1 MRNGPRSS
9 EPWKRCSSV
18 HDDRA
23 ITSALESWFSE
34 YARDLP
40 WRVEPR
46 DPYHAL
52 VSELM
57 LQQTQVSRV
66 LEKFSPFIERFPTI
80 NDLANASE
88 DDVLAMW
95 SGLGY
100 YRRARMLHK
109 CARAIVEQHN
119 GIVPS
124 DLDELRS
131 LPGIG
136 RYTAGS
142 LASIVFGQHAP
153 IVDGNVTRLL
163 QRLHNN
169 PSPQTDKDTIAWSWQ
184 RASELA
190 DCAQNPGAFNEGMM
204 ELGATVCTPKNI
216 RCARCPLR
224 EHCQAFEAGTTE
236 QIPPPKP
243 RTKQKHNHCLS
254 VIVRDDRGHL
264 LVEQRPSDGMWAGMF
279 QVPTFESEKAMPTIE
294 AAADALGCSSND
306 LESLGSFT
314 HVTTHRIVEF
324 QVYQCVRT
332 DIDPEGRRLV
342 DPEHLDT
349 LGISNA
355 QRRIVSMLD
364 QADTIAR

>member
-1 MRNGPRSS
+1 MHN
-9 EPWKRCSSV
+9 
-18 HDDRA
+18 DRA
-23 ITSALESWFSE
+23 ITDALESWFSKH
-34 YARDLP
+34 ARDLP
-40 WRVEPR
+40 WRDEPR
-46 DPYHAL
+46 DPYHSL

-66 LEKFSPFIERFPTI
+66 LEKFTPFIERFPTVQ
-80 NDLANASE
+80 DLASASE

-109 CARAIVEQHN
+109 CAQAIVEQHD
-119 GIVPS
+119 GIVPD
-124 DLDELRS
+124 DLDKLKA

-153 IVDGNVTRLL
+153 IVDGNVTRVL

-169 PSPQTDKDTIAWSWQ
+169 PSAQTDKDTIAWSWQ
-184 RASELA
+184 RATDLA
-190 DCAQNPGAFNEGMM
+190 QCAQDPGAFNEGMM

-216 RCARCPLR
+216 RCALCPLR

-243 RTKQKHNHCLS
+243 RAKQKQNYCLS
-254 VIVRDDRGHL
+254 VIVSDEQGHL
-264 LVEQRPSDGMWAGMF
+264 LVEQRSSNGMWAGMF
-279 QVPTFESEKAMPTIE
+279 QVPTFESERAMPTIE

-314 HVTTHRIVEF
+314 HITTHRIVEF
-324 QVYQCVRT
+324 AVHRCLRT
-332 DIDPEGRRLV
+332 DIDPKGRRLV
-342 DPEHLDT
+342 DPSDLHT

-355 QRRIVSMLD
+355 QTRILSMLD